1 MSLSTDSE
9 FNQSDL
15 CSESNDSNTC
25 RIFIL
30 QSIYTF
36 PCKNRCHLIL
46 ACKAL
51 VFLPCRLQWDRI
63 CITGNCCIK
72 WYSSNFW
79 HWNLHSQFFVRNCWS
94 ELYELLFSSFLNCL
108 KSGSGKFEEEVV
120 VEIAHGWTH
129 FRCTRCPRMMARH
142 AMRNFSMMIHA
153 VLTIYHC

>member
-108 KSGSGKFEEEVV
+108 KSIRKIWRGSGSWNCTWVDTFQMYKMSKNDGKTCNEKF
-120 VEIAHGWTH
+120 
-129 FRCTRCPRMMARH
+129 
-142 AMRNFSMMIHA
+142 
-153 VLTIYHC
+153 